1 MTIDWDAAGGAATCS
16 LVAAGTG
23 LAAQVAVAS
32 AFTGQI
38 WGVVGGTAGTLAGQ
52 ALGQSLGCAGGT
64 NDGFPDGINGIP
76 GNICTEASFGCNL
89 LLSYGSIPGNPQ
101 YLPCKKLISS
111 VASGTYPNG
120 TPKCTT
126 TYVDCDGNIQTD
138 DEAIEQLWPIQ
149 TSLLNGASCGSTSD
163 PDPPLGPTT
172 DIPPGGPGTDPDT
185 TCGLAVTP
193 IDSYINAA
201 GGMSI
206 LYEACEVGD
215 PVACTGCQRY
225 WYHGPGQPTQPV
237 PPEPITDPD
246 GNPITPPPP
255 DGTTP
260 NHKLDEI
267 KECACNP
274 PAASITG
281 GEFTFRAAC
290 DKDAEGNPLEQ
301 TLTLS
306 SAGTLADAF
315 QALANNQV
323 QMMAMIQ
330 QHLLWKTPICEPE
343 IPELQGDYRTISFRS
358 DETSPFGK
366 SRLRKRFKYRSE
378 SGTELGGVV
387 DHWKDFVFT
396 GGPVVVGHVGSSLGS
411 PQVWA
416 ASIDEGKRVIRHAA
430 GEAGIDPDQVGE
442 WRIGGSDN
450 PRYGVSDTMRV
461 DTTGG
466 YYWITARDGSNA
478 RPIVARDQPDP

>member
-52 ALGQSLGCAGGT
+52 ALGQSLGCSGGT

-76 GNICTEASFGCNL
+76 GGICTEAANGCNL
-89 LLSYGSIPGNPQ
+89 SLRFGGIQGNPQ
-101 YLPCKKLISS
+101 YVTVRKLISS
-111 VASGTYPNG
+111 VASGTFPNG
-120 TPKCTT
+120 TAKCTT
-126 TYVDCDGNIQTD
+126 TWIDCDGNTKSD
-138 DEAIEQLWPIQ
+138 DESIRQLWPIK
-149 TSLLNGASCGSTSD
+149 TVLINGDTCGSGPS
-163 PDPPLGPTT
+163 PDPPLGPPTT
-172 DIPPGGPGTDPDT
+172 IPPGSPGTDPDT
-185 TCGLAVTP
+185 TCGLTMTP

-246 GNPITPPPP
+246 GNPIPPPPP

-274 PAASITG
+274 PAASIAG
-281 GEFTFRAAC
+281 GQFTFRAAC

-330 QHLLWKTPICEPE
+330 QHLLWKTPTCDKER
-343 IPELQGDYRTISFRS
+343 PELKGEWRTISFRS
-358 DETSPFGK
+358 DETSPYGK
-366 SRLRKRFKYRSE
+366 SRLRKRFRYRSE
-378 SGTELGGVV
+378 SSAELGSVV
-387 DHWKDFVFT
+387 DYWKDFTFT
-396 GGPVVVGHVGSSLGS
+396 SGPVCVYHKGSSVGT

-416 ASIDEGKRVIRHAA
+416 ASIDEGKRVIRHAF
-430 GEAGIDPDQVGE
+430 GEAGINPDQVGE
-442 WRIGGSDN
+442 WGTSSSDN

-478 RPIVARDQPDP
+478 RPIVAQD